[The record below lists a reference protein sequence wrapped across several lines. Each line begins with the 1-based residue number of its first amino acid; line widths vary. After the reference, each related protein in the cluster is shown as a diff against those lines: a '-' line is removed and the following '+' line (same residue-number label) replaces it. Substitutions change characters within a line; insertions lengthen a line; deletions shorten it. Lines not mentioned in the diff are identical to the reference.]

1 MRTEGGWDAT
11 QWERVCLPMC
21 PCLAPKRK
29 NMINRNMEIFR
40 KVERKNLNAGNK
52 TNKSAERSLLS
63 SLAGQTGPGKSL

>member
-1 MRTEGGWDAT
+1 
-11 QWERVCLPMC
+11 
-21 PCLAPKRK
+21 
-29 NMINRNMEIFR
+29 MINRNMEIFR